1 MTTVNLPRYLFYKKL
16 ALYGTVFGKEG
27 NKNSDY

>member
-1 MTTVNLPRYLFYKKL
+1 MTIVNLPRYLFYKNP
-16 ALYGTVFGKEG
+16 ALYGTVVGKEW